1 MMENKTPTIKI
12 ARKKAAGRKS
22 AAPLPFILFPVSTL
36 ILSPLVQH
44 LPRAGRR
51 QNRSR

>member
-1 MMENKTPTIKI
+1 MENKAPANKI
-12 ARKKAAGRKS
+12 ARKNPGGRRNAS
-22 AAPLPFILFPVSTL
+22 PIPFLLFPVSTL
-36 ILSPLVQH
+36 ILSPLVQR